1 MVFLFEFSPIL
12 NGFQGKAALNFRAR
26 KPLNN
31 RISYYFYRMNIDVA
45 KAIKEL
51 LFEHNTVILPGLG
64 GFISTPV
71 ASAVDYVQ
79 GSVQPPSRKL
89 EFNTNLVIND
99 GVLVH
104 HIQQSNV
111 VTAQEATVAIE
122 SYVAGINESLEAREI
137 VDLPEI
143 GRLYK
148 DYEQKIRFMPDN
160 TNFELNS
167 FGLPTVKFNPIV
179 RKKTSETTAPTSS
192 KSSPVIKS
200 TTGQGSVQ
208 HSDNW
213 AERILP
219 TLIILAAI
227 LLALS
232 LFMWLK
238 GCDEDPSNVPQER
251 VNVKPKVEVEEGISE
266 NDNSDPSGN
275 DGLSENTPSIDTDH
289 GEIVP
294 KKEENKKEETPVVS
308 STFIVIHSFGSWENA
323 QKFANDLEKAGYTSV
338 TKRRGGLH
346 RVGVEVSSS
355 QQAEIDDLIAQL
367 GKKFK
372 ATPVAVDY

>member
-1 MVFLFEFSPIL
+1 
-12 NGFQGKAALNFRAR
+12 
-26 KPLNN
+26 
-31 RISYYFYRMNIDVA
+31 MNIDVA

-64 GFISTPV
+64 GFVSNPV

-111 VTAQEATVAIE
+111 VTSKEATVAIE
-122 SYVAGINESLEAREI
+122 NYVAGINESLEAREI

-148 DYEQKIRFMPDN
+148 DYEQKIRFMPDS
-160 TNFELNS
+160 TNFELDS

-179 RKKTSETTAPTSS
+179 RKKNTDSTASTSTKPAPIVNKT
-192 KSSPVIKS
+192 I
-200 TTGQGSVQ
+200 GSAKPLP
-208 HSDNW
+208 SDANW

-238 GCDEDPSNVPQER
+238 GCGDDPADVPQER
-251 VNVKPKVEVEEGISE
+251 VNVKPKVEVEEVVPEKE
-266 NDNSDPSGN
+266 NSSIANLDDPI
-275 DGLSENTPSIDTDH
+275 ENTASLDSKPIEKEAKD
-289 GEIVP
+289 
-294 KKEENKKEETPVVS
+294 KKEKTVESPATSSIFVV
-308 STFIVIHSFGSWENA
+308 VHSFGNWENA
-323 QKFANDLEKAGYTSV
+323 QKFANDLEKAGYIAV
-338 TKRRGGLH
+338 TKRKGGLH
-346 RVGVEVSSS
+346 RVGVEVPSSR
-355 QQAEIDDLIAQL
+355 QEEIDSLIAEL

-372 ATPVAVDY
+372 STPVAVDY

>member
-1 MVFLFEFSPIL
+1 
-12 NGFQGKAALNFRAR
+12 
-26 KPLNN
+26 
-31 RISYYFYRMNIDVA
+31 MNIDVV

-79 GSVQPPSRKL
+79 GAVQPPSRKL
-89 EFNTNLVIND
+89 EFNTNLVIDD

-104 HIQQSNV
+104 HVQQSNV
-111 VTAQEATVAIE
+111 VTAQEAKIAIE
-122 SYVAGINESLEAREI
+122 NYVAGINESLEAREI

-148 DYEQKIRFMPDN
+148 DYEQKIRFMPDS

-179 RKKTSETTAPTSS
+179 RNKNTETTAPENPKSLPIFNKPTSVA
-192 KSSPVIKS
+192 KPQ
-200 TTGQGSVQ
+200 TTGIS
-208 HSDNW
+208 W
-213 AERILP
+213 AERVLP

-238 GCDEDPSNVPQER
+238 GCGDEPADVPQER
-251 VNVKPKVEVEEGISE
+251 VNVKPKVEVEKEIPE
-266 NDNSDPSGN
+266 NDDSGLTN
-275 DGLSENTPSIDTDH
+275 IDDQNENTPSVGSDPTD
-289 GEIVP
+289 EQP
-294 KKEENKKEETPVVS
+294 TDEQPKEEEKKIEAPPAAAS
-308 STFIVIHSFGSWENA
+308 IFIVIHSFGSWENA
-323 QKFANDLEKAGYTSV
+323 QKFARDLEKAGYIAV
-338 TKRRGGLH
+338 TKRKGGLH
-346 RVGVEVSSS
+346 RVGVEVPTSR
-355 QQAEIDDLIAQL
+355 QAEIDNLIAVL